1 MVLKLENP
9 GNGDDSYMLSHEIL
23 LDENMTSD
31 PGIIVSFSSN
41 PVHLGA
47 GSLRTVPLSVKLP
60 ESTPAR
66 VPIAISFIM
75 TSQGNMSVYS
85 HEVIIFEVRQD
96 HRWDFDL
103 IHNGEEINGTKIF
116 LAPGE
121 ERAISINAT
130 NTGNLV
136 DDISLDLGTQIFPC
150 LLYTSPSPRDQR
162 GSRMPSSA

>member
-1 MVLKLENP
+1 MQPYVVEVEESNLVVLKLENP

-75 TSQGNMSVYS
+75 TSQG
-85 HEVIIFEVRQD
+85 I
-96 HRWDFDL
+96 
-103 IHNGEEINGTKIF
+103 
-116 LAPGE
+116 
-121 ERAISINAT
+121 
-130 NTGNLV
+130 
-136 DDISLDLGTQIFPC
+136 C
-150 LLYTSPSPRDQR
+150 PSTLMRYYFRSKARP
-162 GSRMPSSA
+162 